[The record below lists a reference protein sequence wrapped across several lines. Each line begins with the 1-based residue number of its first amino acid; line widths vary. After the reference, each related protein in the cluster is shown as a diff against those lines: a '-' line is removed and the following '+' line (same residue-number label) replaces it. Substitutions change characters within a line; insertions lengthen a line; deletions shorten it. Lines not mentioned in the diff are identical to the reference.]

1 MYYDIIM
8 YTIIFTFFCYVEIT
22 ILEILQL
29 TEKVEEIKKNLK
41 TWSSRF

>member
-8 YTIIFTFFCYVEIT
+8 YTIILTFFCYVEIT